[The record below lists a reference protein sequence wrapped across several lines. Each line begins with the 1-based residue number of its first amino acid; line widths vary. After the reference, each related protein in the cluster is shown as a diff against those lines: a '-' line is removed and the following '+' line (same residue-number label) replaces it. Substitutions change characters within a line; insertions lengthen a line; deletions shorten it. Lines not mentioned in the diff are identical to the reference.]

1 MAISLDPKFPMFC
14 AIKMRR
20 RTLKSNR
27 TIDQSGLSNEYSSLI
42 ISTSLPTSTMH
53 ATRFA
58 CIQPGR
64 ATRGF
69 RMSAGGSKANI
80 LVKHVGFHVV
90 LSSTLLCEWRV
101 SVTRSGHHARMVYMC
116 SVIETVVISW
126 NARADTIGFV
136 WTLKCM
142 SMELYL
148 LPYHVAQHQNK

>member
-14 AIKMRR
+14 AIKLRR

-27 TIDQSGLSNEYSSLI
+27 TIDQSDLSNEYSSLI

-53 ATRFA
+53 ATRFP

-69 RMSAGGSKANI
+69 RMSAGGSKAD
-80 LVKHVGFHVV
+80 LTVRHVGFHVV
-90 LSSTLLCEWRV
+90 SSTTLCEWWV

-116 SVIETVVISW
+116 SVVETVVISW
-126 NARADTIGFV
+126 NTRVNTTGFV
-136 WTLKCM
+136 WTPKCM
-142 SMELYL
+142 SINLYL
-148 LPYHVAQHQNK
+148 LPYHIAQHQNK